1 MKSICPH
8 CHSSA
13 VYEMSIVTSNN
24 LIEEMLSPTVL
35 VSLSVSLCKSLKVH
49 PVIGVIAGTVV
60 ATVIQLTQSNNTL
73 SMLVNKQYCCSN
85 CSHVFN

>member
-8 CHSSA
+8 CHSSD
-13 VYEMSIVTSNN
+13 VYEMSNTTTSN

-35 VSLSVSLCKSLKVH
+35 VGLSVSLCKSLKAH

-73 SMLVNKQYCCSN
+73 
-85 CSHVFN
+85 

>member
-8 CHSSA
+8 CHSSD
-13 VYEMSIVTSNN
+13 VYEMSNVTTGNF
-24 LIEEMLSPTVL
+24 IEEMLSPTVL
-35 VSLSVSLCKSLKVH
+35 VGLSVSLCKSLKVH
-49 PVIGVIAGTVV
+49 PVIGVIAGTAL
-60 ATVIQLTQSNNTL
+60 ATVVQLTQSNNTL